1 MPVFKDKE
9 RRTWFVQLWYKD
21 IFGNNKKKKKR
32 GFKKQSEARRWEAE
46 FINSLSSDPE
56 ITFQNLYEEFI
67 KDFKFRARVSTI
79 KMRNHIITKHILP
92 FFKDLKI
99 KDISPKIIRE
109 WQNNLLEC
117 SYSENYLRTI
127 SQVLSSIFTYAEKFY
142 NLQKNP
148 YKISQSIGSNERKK
162 VINIWTEEEFS
173 IFIKEVKET
182 NFSIAFKIL
191 FMCGLRVGELLA
203 LTFEDI
209 NFSKHT
215 IDINKTVSRDIKGT
229 TIAPPKTKNS
239 IRTIYC
245 PDSLIKEI
253 EKYKNSLYDVT
264 ETDKIFCFTHD
275 ALRRRII
282 SISKK
287 CGLKRIR
294 IHDFRHSH
302 ASYLLYKKVDITA
315 ISKRL
320 GHKNVK
326 VTLETYSHLIPKS
339 NDYLRKI
346 LEEIDF

>member
-1 MPVFKDKE
+1 
-9 RRTWFVQLWYKD
+9 
-21 IFGNNKKKKKR
+21 
-32 GFKKQSEARRWEAE
+32 
-46 FINSLSSDPE
+46 
-56 ITFQNLYEEFI
+56 
-67 KDFKFRARVSTI
+67 
-79 KMRNHIITKHILP
+79 
-92 FFKDLKI
+92 
-99 KDISPKIIRE
+99 
-109 WQNNLLEC
+109 
-117 SYSENYLRTI
+117 
-127 SQVLSSIFTYAEKFY
+127 
-142 NLQKNP
+142 
-148 YKISQSIGSNERKK
+148 
-162 VINIWTEEEFS
+162 
-173 IFIKEVKET
+173 
-182 NFSIAFKIL
+182 
-191 FMCGLRVGELLA
+191 MCGLRVGELLA

-215 IDINKTVSRDIKGT
+215 IDSNKTVSRDIKGT